1 MRDVIINTAWGIAI
15 AAAAWLMGYIQGGAR
30 ARKN

>member
-15 AAAAWLMGYIQGGAR
+15 AAAAWLSGYMQG
-30 ARKN
+30 RKK